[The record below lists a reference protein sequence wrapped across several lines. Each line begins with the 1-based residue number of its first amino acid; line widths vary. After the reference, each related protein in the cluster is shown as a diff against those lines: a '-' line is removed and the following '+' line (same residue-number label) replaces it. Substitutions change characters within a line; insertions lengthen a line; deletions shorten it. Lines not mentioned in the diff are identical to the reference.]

1 MRFSDR
7 RALRVALQTVNYYA
21 LSHGE
26 CPGFTDGHS
35 PCSLGEF
42 IFGGPFFLLN
52 VIAAIALLPV
62 YGPLLLGVVG
72 LTWFVFYKLLSKIAT
87 PTRLEEP

>member
-1 MRFSDR
+1 MFSH
-7 RALRVALQTVNYYA
+7 A
-21 LSHGE
+21 E
-26 CPGFTDGHS
+26 CPGFTDGHF

-62 YGPLLLGVVG
+62 YSPLLLGVVG
-72 LTWFVFYKLLSKIAT
+72 LTWFVFYKLLCKIAT

>member
-1 MRFSDR
+1 
-7 RALRVALQTVNYYA
+7 VNYYV

-35 PCSLGEF
+35 PCPLGEF

-62 YGPLLLGVVG
+62 YGPLLLGEVG
-72 LTWFVFYKLLSKIAT
+72 LTWFVFCKLFRKIAT

>member
-1 MRFSDR
+1 LPPAFFWW
-7 RALRVALQTVNYYA
+7 AGILLQTVNYDVF
-21 LSHGE
+21 SHAE
-26 CPGFTDGHS
+26 CPGFADGHS

-72 LTWFVFYKLLSKIAT
+72 LTWFVFYKLLCQIAT

>member
-1 MRFSDR
+1 MFSH
-7 RALRVALQTVNYYA
+7 A
-21 LSHGE
+21 E
-26 CPGFTDGHS
+26 CPGFTDGHF

-72 LTWFVFYKLLSKIAT
+72 LTWFVFYKLLCKIAT

>member
-1 MRFSDR
+1 VFSH
-7 RALRVALQTVNYYA
+7 A
-21 LSHGE
+21 E
-26 CPGFTDGHS
+26 CPGFTDGHF

-72 LTWFVFYKLLSKIAT
+72 LTWFVFYKRLCKIAT